1 MSKNVAKNIL
11 LRYNQVEKLIKGG
24 KNMEEKKKE
33 TKVEEK
39 KEAAPKAETKKF
51 ETTKSNDK
59 KGNNSTVIIGIVA
72 AIIAMVAIIIAVSFG
87 NNSPKKVVES
97 NLKELKTGAYAQEML
112 SGLIQGENNLD
123 VEAGKLLFEKLEWK
137 VLSQKEE
144 GDKATVEVEIT
155 NKDFKIII
163 GNYMQKALKVAFS
176 GQKVSQEEM
185 TNYLMEELKNEE
197 ISTTTVNQTI
207 TLEKQNGK
215 WEITDTEA
223 FANVVLPGLYEAI
236 EAFR

>member
-1 MSKNVAKNIL
+1 
-11 LRYNQVEKLIKGG
+11 
-24 KNMEEKKKE
+24 MEEKKKE
-33 TKVEEK
+33 TKSKVAEEAK
-39 KEAAPKAETKKF
+39 KETKKETKKEETAKVENKKF
-51 ETTKSNDK
+51 EAPKNNEK
-59 KGNNSTVIIGIVA
+59 KANNSTVIIGVA
-72 AIIAMVAIIIAVSFG
+72 AAIVAMVAIIIAISFG

-97 NLKELKTGAYAQEML
+97 NLKDLKTGVYAENML

-123 VEAGKLLFEKLEWK
+123 AEAGKLLFEKLEWK
-137 VLSQKEE
+137 VLSEKEE

-155 NKDFKIII
+155 NKDFKTIV

-197 ISTTTVNQTI
+197 IPTTTVNQTI

-215 WEITDTEA
+215 WEVTDEEA
-223 FANVVLPGLYEAI
+223 FANVVLPGLYDAI
-236 EAFR
+236 EAFN